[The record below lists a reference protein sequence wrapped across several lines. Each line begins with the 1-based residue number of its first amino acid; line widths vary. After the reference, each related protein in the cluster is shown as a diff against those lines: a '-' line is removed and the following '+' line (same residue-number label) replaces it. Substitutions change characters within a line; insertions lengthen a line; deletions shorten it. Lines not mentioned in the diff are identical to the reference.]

1 MNRQVL
7 RLAIPNIISN
17 LSIPMLS
24 SVDTALMGRM
34 DEPYYI
40 GAIAVGGVIFNFLY
54 WGFGFLR
61 MGSTGLTAGAFGRN
75 DRLQIAL
82 VLYRALLVAA
92 IAGVLLIL
100 LQRPI
105 SEIAFRLID
114 SGEQVRYHAG
124 IYFSI
129 RIWSAP
135 ATLAL
140 YSIQGWMLGLQNAR
154 DPMVITVIH
163 NLLNI
168 IFNIALV
175 YGLGMH
181 ADGVALGTVIADYTA
196 LALAFTM
203 VYKRYGY
210 RLIRVDFARVLQRE
224 EVLLFFRVSS
234 DIMIRTLSVIFA
246 FAFFTAQSAASG
258 DQILAANTILIQLWN
273 ILAYG
278 VDGFAYAAESL
289 VGRYTGAADL
299 EKLKK
304 SVAVIMGWGLGLGA
318 GFSGVYALGNE
329 YILRLYTDQ
338 PEIIDLAMQYY
349 IWTIAAPL
357 INAYCFIWDGVFI
370 GATATKQM
378 RNSMLFSLLVVY
390 LPVYYLGFPVWGNH
404 ALWLA
409 MALFM
414 VFRGVTLSLYARS
427 AIIEPIKQKH
437 EQ

>member
-17 LSIPMLS
+17 LSIPLLS

-34 DEPYYI
+34 EEPYYI

-61 MGSTGLTAGAFGRN
+61 MGSTGLTAGAYGRN

-82 VLYRALLVAA
+82 TLYRALLVAA
-92 IAGVLLIL
+92 VAGAALIT

-105 SEIAFRLID
+105 SEIAFWLID
-114 SGEQVRYHAG
+114 SGDQVRHHAE

-135 ATLAL
+135 ATLSL

-154 DPMVITVIH
+154 DPMVITVAH
-163 NLLNI
+163 NL
-168 IFNIALV
+168 FNVVCNVALV
-175 YGLGMH
+175 YGLGMR
-181 ADGVALGTVIADYTA
+181 ADGVALGTVIADYSA
-196 LALAFTM
+196 LALAF
-203 VYKRYGY
+203 VFIYKRYGR
-210 RLIRVDFARVLQRE
+210 RLIRVAFARLMQRE
-224 EVLLFFRVSS
+224 ELLLFFRVSS

-246 FAFFTAQSAASG
+246 FAFFTAQSAEAG

-289 VGRYTGAADL
+289 VGRFTGAKDL
-299 EKLKK
+299 ANLKK
-304 SVAVIMGWGLGLGA
+304 AVKNVMAWGIGLGVFL
-318 GFSGVYALGNE
+318 SGVYALGNE
-329 YILRLYTDQ
+329 HILRIYTDQ
-338 PEIIDLAMQYY
+338 HDIIDLAMQYY
-349 IWTIAAPL
+349 GWTIAAPL
-357 INAYCFIWDGVFI
+357 INAYCFIWDGIFI

-378 RNSMLFSLLVVY
+378 RNSMLFSVLAIY
-390 LPVYYLGFPVWGNH
+390 LPVYYAGFPVWENH

-409 MALFM
+409 MCSFM
-414 VFRGVTLSLYARS
+414 IFRGITLSLYAPR
-427 AIIEPIKQKH
+427 AIFYPLKTR
-437 EQ
+437 